1 MYNNEKVSFEKI
13 YLNYLTLLILSTFL
27 KCSQYTSVRNGLA
40 FWKRDLTTK
49 ILRFANTCT
58 ICGEF
63 NKKKIFGSLLLKYTV
78 CRTFANVLMMIV

>member
-1 MYNNEKVSFEKI
+1 MEKI

-63 NKKKIFGSLLLKYTV
+63 NKQKNIWII
-78 CRTFANVLMMIV
+78 TFEMYYLWNICKRANDDCMIQSTRS